1 MTIDSLLPLIVSAL
15 AGYLLGAIPS
25 GYIAVRI
32 ATGQDVRTVGS
43 GRTGGTNVYRA
54 AGRWP
59 FIATIAGDIAKGALS
74 VLLARLLFGGRSD
87 PLLGATLGEIAPL
100 VAGFAALLGNNW
112 SIYLRGRGGAG
123 VMTLSGTMLVLAPI
137 PLLIYAPFPALLVRL
152 TRIASIGSLVAAG
165 LAPFYFG
172 ALVYFGLLPGSLF
185 VYVLASAMLLIVV
198 HAPNIERLRQGKER
212 KFGDSAQPK

>member
-1 MTIDSLLPLIVSAL
+1 MSTDSFLAL
-15 AGYLLGAIPS
+15 AASVVIGYLLGAIPS

-32 ATGQDVRTVGS
+32 ATGQDVRKVGS

-59 FIATIAGDIAKGALS
+59 FVATIVGDIGKGALA
-74 VLLARLLFGGRSD
+74 VWLPRLVFGGRAD
-87 PLLGATLGEIAPL
+87 PVLGTTLGEVAPL
-100 VAGFAALLGNNW
+100 AAGIGSLLGNNW

-123 VMTLSGTMLVLAPI
+123 VMNISGTLLALAPLA
-137 PLLIYAPFPALLVRL
+137 LLVYAPFPVLLVRL

-172 ALVYFGLLPGSLF
+172 ALAYFGIAPWSLF
-185 VYVLASAMLLIVV
+185 FYILIGAGLLIVV
-198 HAPNIERLRQGKER
+198 HIPNIQRLRQGNER
-212 KFGDSAQPK
+212 KFGEPPQPR